1 MPERSKTQR
10 RGQAILNLALSGN
23 VLNVDLLAQDLGVS
37 RETVRR
43 DLARLDRAGLLRRV
57 HGGAVAV
64 RLGLVVEEDAF
75 DARMRQAVAAKRAIA
90 AHVAAE
96 LRCGQSLFIDTG
108 STTVFLAEALVA
120 CKQLTIIT
128 NSARIA
134 SLAAKGEGARIVL
147 LGGEFRSAG
156 AETVGAATLAQIAQL
171 RADHAILTVASVTA
185 AGCYD
190 IDPAEADIARAMIS
204 RAGQV
209 TILADASKFD
219 RGGVSEVC
227 TMAQVTRLV
236 TDYIPP
242 AIAAAARAAGVLVH
256 QV

>member
-10 RGQAILNLALSGN
+10 RGQAILDLAFAGN
-23 VLNVDLLAQDLGVS
+23 PLNVDSLAQGLGVS
-37 RETVRR
+37 QETVRR

-64 RLGLVVEEDAF
+64 QPGQLVEEGAF

-90 AHVAAE
+90 AHVAAG
-96 LRCGQSLFIDTG
+96 LRAGESLFIDTG
-108 STTVFLAEALVA
+108 STTVFLAQALVA
-120 CKQLTIIT
+120 CKGLTVIT

-134 SLAAKGEGARIVL
+134 SLAAKGEDARIIM
-147 LGGEFRSAG
+147 LGGEFRSSG

-190 IDPAEADIARAMIS
+190 IDPAEADIARAMVS
-204 RAGQV
+204 RAAQV
-209 TILADASKFD
+209 TVLADSSKFD
-219 RGGVSEVC
+219 RGGVFEVC
-227 TMAQVTRLV
+227 ALSQVTRLV
-236 TDYIPP
+236 TDRIPSG
-242 AIAAAARAAGVLVH
+242 IDAAARGAGVLVR
-256 QV
+256 QI